1 MQINQ
6 SKLFQNPHVAD
17 NPLSADPNLKPDQKL
32 HPSKRFRKNE
42 HILRAMENM
51 LKIEDNK
58 HQADINEKTKYL
70 EDQDTQ
76 QQFAQQRSDE
86 DHQKQKARKIK

>member
-1 MQINQ
+1 
-6 SKLFQNPHVAD
+6 
-17 NPLSADPNLKPDQKL
+17 
-32 HPSKRFRKNE
+32 
-42 HILRAMENM
+42 MENM

-58 HQADINEKTKYL
+58 HQADINQKTKYL